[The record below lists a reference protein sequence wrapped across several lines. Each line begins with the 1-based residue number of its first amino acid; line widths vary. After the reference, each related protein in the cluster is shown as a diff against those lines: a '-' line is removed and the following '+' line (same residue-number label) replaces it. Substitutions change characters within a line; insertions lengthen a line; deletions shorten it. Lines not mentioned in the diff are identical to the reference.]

1 MKNLLILFFIFILII
16 CLVVK
21 KEESF
26 DNIKSKNKSKNNKK
40 NIVLKNSVGHFNIY
54 IPSIKHD

>member
-1 MKNLLILFFIFILII
+1 MKNLLILFFIFLLII
-16 CLVVK
+16 CLVIK

-26 DNIKSKNKSKNNKK
+26 DNIKSINKNNKK

>member
-1 MKNLLILFFIFILII
+1 MKNLLLIIIFLLII